1 MLLCIFL
8 LKLKEEQMNENENK
22 MKKQKE
28 QRPFEKII
36 EEAMKDEYW
45 LELIIMR
52 TGLPLQKRKQEIA
65 EIFKRHVILM
75 GKETEIYSVKEAK
88 NYFANYT
95 RKGTT
100 THKELIGELR
110 VASRHGQV
118 SMRAASRCT
127 QVTMQ
132 IGYEDVNPITGERS
146 YCGIRIPP
154 EAPPRPNENAVW
166 NKDKWEL

>member
-1 MLLCIFL
+1 M
-8 LKLKEEQMNENENK
+8 
-22 MKKQKE
+22 KE
-28 QRPFEKII
+28 QRNERAFEKLV

-45 LELIIMR
+45 LELITMR
-52 TGLPLQKRKQEIA
+52 TGLPLKKKRQEIA

-95 RKGTT
+95 RKGTQ
-100 THKELIGELR
+100 THKELIQGLR

-118 SMRAASRCT
+118 PCGRQGGTAGSSYDEEDLYR
-127 QVTMQ
+127 
-132 IGYEDVNPITGERS
+132 YEEVNLETGERS
-146 YCGIRIPP
+146 YCGIRIPQ

-166 NKDKWEL
+166 NNARWEL

>member
-1 MLLCIFL
+1 M
-8 LKLKEEQMNENENK
+8 KEAT
-22 MKKQKE
+22 KE
-28 QRPFEKII
+28 RPFEKFIR
-36 EEAMKDEYW
+36 EAMEDEYW
-45 LELIIMR
+45 LELITMR
-52 TGLPLQKRKQEIA
+52 TGLPLKNKRQEIV

-75 GKETEIYSVKEAK
+75 GKETEIHSVKEAK

-100 THKELIGELR
+100 THKELTGELR
-110 VASRHGQV
+110 Q
-118 SMRAASRCT
+118 RAAAPKAPSRGGAATCRSE
-127 QVTMQ
+127 VTMR
-132 IGYEDVNPITGERS
+132 IEYEDINPTTGERT